1 MYFHFRN
8 EQITF
13 VSKVMRVQK
22 ANTVANNTRLCY
34 TILVLFLEFHPSQLG
49 LNFQYEQTRK
59 FVLVTE
65 PAWLLVTYG
74 EVLAGLSSDWGKL
87 EKVGKQRTRGRKGKL
102 LLSPTPNPSIPAL
115 AFPQFEGSNY
125 SLAVSANF
133 ECQIACTFALI
144 LLCGL
149 HLR

>member
-22 ANTVANNTRLCY
+22 ANTVANNTSLCS

-65 PAWLLVTYG
+65 PAWLLVSYG
-74 EVLAGLSSDWGKL
+74 EVLGRFKFRLGQT
-87 EKVGKQRTRGRKGKL
+87 GKQ
-102 LLSPTPNPSIPAL
+102 
-115 AFPQFEGSNY
+115 
-125 SLAVSANF
+125 
-133 ECQIACTFALI
+133 
-144 LLCGL
+144 
-149 HLR
+149 